1 MRDHFK
7 GNHRDQMFLL
17 PPSVKDW
24 LPAGDL
30 AWFLMDAVGQMKLSG
45 FYARYRSDG
54 KGQAAFEPAMRVKR
68 LEREASEAVQKH
80 AGKVAAREK
89 AELDSGKKPRGR
101 KPQEPDAAP
110 TAERS
115 ANVTDPDSRIM
126 KTRRG
131 DVQGCNGQSV
141 VTEEQI
147 IVAAELT
154 MEENDVR
161 QLQPMVAKMEET
173 LAAVHG
179 EKKESVDVRLADA
192 GYCSEA
198 NLAAA
203 DPAGPEYIIATRKRW
218 KQRQALREAPPPR
231 GRIPMG
237 LSHRERMDRKLRTRR
252 GRALYRKRGQT
263 VEPVFGQIKTIRG
276 CDRFMRTI
284 SCVSSSSAMITRDP
298 G

>member
-115 ANVTDPDSRIM
+115 ANVTQKED
-126 KTRRG
+126 
-131 DVQGCNGQSV
+131 
-141 VTEEQI
+141 
-147 IVAAELT
+147 
-154 MEENDVR
+154 
-161 QLQPMVAKMEET
+161 QPCGRVFI
-173 LAAVHG
+173 
-179 EKKESVDVRLADA
+179 R
-192 GYCSEA
+192 
-198 NLAAA
+198 
-203 DPAGPEYIIATRKRW
+203 
-218 KQRQALREAPPPR
+218 REAYPP
-231 GRIPMG
+231 
-237 LSHRERMDRKLRTRR
+237 LATDCVL
-252 GRALYRKRGQT
+252 
-263 VEPVFGQIKTIRG
+263 PVG
-276 CDRFMRTI
+276 M
-284 SCVSSSSAMITRDP
+284 AMP
-298 G
+298 ASGKQ